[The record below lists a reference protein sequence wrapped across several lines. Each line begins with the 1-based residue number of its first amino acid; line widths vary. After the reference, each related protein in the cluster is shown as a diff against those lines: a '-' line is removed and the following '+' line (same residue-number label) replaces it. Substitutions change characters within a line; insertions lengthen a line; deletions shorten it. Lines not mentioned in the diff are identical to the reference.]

1 MWNDR
6 ISERRSAAEPVRREK
21 FSCSKIYV
29 ATRKT
34 CASDWSS
41 WEGIFDSKN
50 VQTQVAKLEE
60 KSALPT
66 FWEEPAEAQATL
78 KNINELR
85 EKIAPYLALDLRLTD
100 SETMLELLAEEETPE
115 EPSLLEQQTELKLI
129 LKETDQLELETLLS
143 GEHDRSDA
151 IVEIKAGAGG
161 TDACDWVTMLQKMYL
176 KWAET
181 RGYKCDVLE
190 ETEADIAG
198 LKNTT
203 FIIHGKNAFGYMRAE
218 RGVHRLV
225 RMSPFDAA
233 KRRQTSFASVDIM
246 PDLGEEITV
255 EINPDD
261 LRIDYYRSGGAGG
274 QHVNKTDSAV
284 RITHLPTNTVV
295 TCQNERSQH
304 KNKATAM
311 QVLQS
316 RLLALEERENLE
328 RLAAL
333 RGEGKANEWGNQ
345 DRSYTFQP
353 YTLIKDHR
361 TGYET
366 GDVIGV
372 MNGDIDPFL
381 QAYLKWMQSRDR

>member
-1 MWNDR
+1 M
-6 ISERRSAAEPVRREK
+6 RESPFFAPFRQEK
-21 FSCSKIYV
+21 YRCSKSYFARLKI
-29 ATRKT
+29 
-34 CASDWSS
+34 CAFDWSS
-41 WEGIFDSKN
+41 WEVIFDQTN
-50 VQTQVAKLEE
+50 VRQQIAKLEE
-60 KSALPT
+60 LSSQPT
-66 FWEEPAEAQATL
+66 FWEEPSEAQATL
-78 KNINELR
+78 QKMNQLR
-85 EKIAPYLALDLRLTD
+85 EKIAPYLALDSRLTD
-100 SETMLELLAEEETPE
+100 CETMLELLREEGIADEST
-115 EPSLLEQQTELKLI
+115 LHEQTIELKGVVKAL
-129 LKETDQLELETLLS
+129 DRLELETLLS
-143 GEHDRSDA
+143 GEHDSTDA

-181 RGYKCDVLE
+181 RGFKCDILE

-203 FIIHGKNAFGYMRAE
+203 FIIHGKNAYGYMRSE

-225 RMSPFDAA
+225 RISPFDAN
-233 KRRQTSFASVDIM
+233 KRRQTSFASVDVM

-255 EINPDD
+255 AINPDD
-261 LRIDYYRSGGAGG
+261 LRIDYYRSSGAGG

-284 RITHLPTNTVV
+284 RITHMPTNTVV

-304 KNKATAM
+304 KNKAMAM

-316 RLLALEERENLE
+316 RLLVLEERENQAKLD
-328 RLAAL
+328 AL

-353 YTLIKDHR
+353 YTLIKDLR

-381 QAYLKWMQSRDR
+381 QAYLKWMQTRDR